1 MLFGFRISA
10 LYTGYFRLAELFQ
23 IPYTLT
29 KVKGQ
34 DWLGVCCRSFGRI
47 CDETADVADLTVV
60 KSSLSLGEKNYDNPK
75 VPPNIIMIFAI
86 NSIQYYL

>member
-23 IPYTLT
+23 VPYTLT

-34 DWLGVCCRSFGRI
+34 D
-47 CDETADVADLTVV
+47 
-60 KSSLSLGEKNYDNPK
+60 
-75 VPPNIIMIFAI
+75 
-86 NSIQYYL
+86 